1 VDEGKQAPREGL
13 GIFMQT
19 IGNERK
25 TILVVEDDLSIGEI
39 IALTISE
46 ETPFRVCLVSDA
58 YEAFQQLKEIVPV
71 LFLLDYQLPGM
82 SGLQFYDQLCTMP
95 EFAQVPSIMI
105 SANLPW
111 YELKKR
117 KIAGLQKPF
126 EIDELLAIVEGT
138 IQ

>member
-1 VDEGKQAPREGL
+1 
-13 GIFMQT
+13 MQV
-19 IGNERK
+19 IGDERK
-25 TILVVEDDLSIGEI
+25 TILVIEDDSSIGEI

-46 ETPFRVCLVSDA
+46 ETSFRVCLVSDA
-58 YEAFQQLKEIVPV
+58 YEAFQLLKEIVPA

-82 SGLQFYDQLCTMP
+82 SGLQFYDQMHTIP
-95 EFAQVPSIMI
+95 EFTRVPSIMI

-111 YELKKR
+111 HELKKR

-126 EIDELLAIVEGT
+126 EIDELLAIVEEA